1 MNRLSIKARM
11 FLIVGAILVLFAV
24 MIWFAVSGSN
34 TVKVLAIQK
43 TGDVMLKDQQNKLQ
57 VATHS
62 LALAL
67 GHSIESITNK
77 DEQINIFRRYIKD
90 IRFEED
96 KSGYFMIYQ
105 GTTMIAHPIREDLNG
120 KDLKALKDK
129 NNTLFVKKMAEQA
142 KSGGGFVKY
151 IWEKPGAGDTLKL
164 TYTEMIPG
172 TDYWIG
178 TGVYLDNIDT
188 YQAEMTQEIN
198 AKVRSSTIKMVV
210 FSGIIFICIIS
221 LCLIIVFGIVR
232 GLGLIIYS
240 VKDIAEGEGD
250 LTKRVEI
257 STQDELGELAKW
269 LNVFLERLQ
278 DIIKKL
284 ADNSDY
290 VGDASNSLASVA
302 AQMSAN
308 AADTSQRADQVAAA
322 SEEMSVNMTSV
333 ASAMEE
339 SSSNA
344 AVVAS
349 AAEEMNS
356 TINEIAG
363 TAESARDV
371 SERATEKVAEASG
384 SMGELTQA
392 AKDISKVTDTINDI
406 SDQINL
412 LALNATIEAAR
423 AGEAGKGFA
432 VVANEIKDLAA
443 QTAAAT
449 ADIQAKVDNV
459 QTTSDGT
466 GKVILE
472 ITDVIN
478 DVKEMVVTIATAV
491 SQQSSATQEIA
502 GNVEQLSLGIQE
514 VNENV
519 SQSTQVAGEMAQD
532 ITEVSN
538 ASEQIASGSS
548 KVESSAAD
556 LKKMATELKQIVD
569 TFIV

>member
-11 FLIVGAILVLFAV
+11 SLIIGAILVLFVV
-24 MIWFAVSGSN
+24 MIWFAVSGSR
-34 TVKVLAIQK
+34 TVEVLAIQK
-43 TGDVMLKDQQNKLQ
+43 TGDVMLKDQQNKLK

-62 LALAL
+62 VALAL
-67 GHSIESITNK
+67 GHAIENIADK
-77 DEQINIFRRYIKD
+77 DGQINVFRRHIKD

-96 KSGYFMIYQ
+96 NSGYFMIYQ
-105 GTTMIAHPIREDLNG
+105 NTTMVAHPIREDLHG
-120 KDLKALKDK
+120 KDLNGLKDK
-129 NNTLFVKKMAEQA
+129 NNTFFVKKMAEQA
-142 KSGGGFVKY
+142 ESGGGFVEY
-151 IWEKPGAGDTLKL
+151 VWEKPGSGDTLKL
-164 TYTEMIPG
+164 SYTEMIPG
-172 TDYWIG
+172 TEYWIG
-178 TGVYLDNIDT
+178 SGVYLDNIDA
-188 YQAEMTQEIN
+188 YKAEMIQEIR
-198 AKVRSSTIKMVV
+198 AKVTSSTIKMVV
-210 FSGIIFICIIS
+210 FSGIIFICTIS

-257 STQDELGELAKW
+257 SSQDELGELAKW

-278 DIIKKL
+278 GIIKRL
-284 ADNSDY
+284 AGNSDQ
-290 VGDASNSLASVA
+290 VGDASNALASIA
-302 AQMSAN
+302 TQMSAN
-308 AADTSQRADQVAAA
+308 AADTHQRADQVAAA
-322 SEEMSVNMTSV
+322 SEEMSANMNSV

-363 TAESARDV
+363 TAESARSV
-371 SERATEKVAEASG
+371 SEQATAKVAEASG

-392 AKDISKVTDTINDI
+392 AKDIGKVTDTINDI

-423 AGEAGKGFA
+423 AGDAGKGFA

-443 QTAAAT
+443 QTAKAT
-449 ADIQAKVDNV
+449 ADIQDKVDNV

-466 GKVILE
+466 GKVISE
-472 ITDVIN
+472 ITGVIN

-491 SQQSSATQEIA
+491 TQQSSATQEIA

-532 ITEVSN
+532 ITEVSK
-538 ASEQIASGSS
+538 ASEHIASGSS
-548 KVESSAAD
+548 RVETSAAD

>member
-11 FLIVGAILVLFAV
+11 SLIIGAILVLFVV
-24 MIWFAVSGSN
+24 MIWFAVSGSR
-34 TVKVLAIQK
+34 TVEVLAIQK
-43 TGDVMLKDQQNKLQ
+43 TGDVMLKDQQNKLK

-62 LALAL
+62 VALAL
-67 GHSIESITNK
+67 GHAIEKIADK
-77 DEQINIFRRYIKD
+77 DEQINVFRRHIKD

-96 KSGYFMIYQ
+96 NSGYFMIYQ
-105 GTTMIAHPIREDLNG
+105 NTTMVAHPIREDLHG
-120 KDLKALKDK
+120 KDLNGLKDK
-129 NNTLFVKKMAEQA
+129 NNTFFVKKMAEQA
-142 KSGGGFVKY
+142 KAGGGFVKY
-151 IWEKPGAGDTLKL
+151 VWEKPGAGDTLKL
-164 TYTEMIPG
+164 SYTEMIPG
-172 TDYWIG
+172 TEYWIG
-178 TGVYLDNIDT
+178 SGVYLDNIDA
-188 YQAEMTQEIN
+188 YKAEMTQEIR
-198 AKVRSSTIKMVV
+198 AKVTSSTIKMIV
-210 FSGIIFICIIS
+210 FCGIIFICIIS
-221 LCLIIVFGIVR
+221 LCLIIVLGIVR

-257 STQDELGELAKW
+257 GSQDELGELAKW

-278 DIIKKL
+278 GIIKRL
-284 ADNSDY
+284 AGNSDQ
-290 VGDASNSLASVA
+290 VGDASNALASIA
-302 AQMSAN
+302 TQMSAN
-308 AADTSQRADQVAAA
+308 AAETHQRADQVAAA

-363 TAESARDV
+363 TAESAREV
-371 SERATEKVAEASG
+371 SEQATAKVAEASG

-392 AKDISKVTDTINDI
+392 AKDIGKVTDTINDI

-423 AGEAGKGFA
+423 AGDAGKGFA
-432 VVANEIKDLAA
+432 VVASEIKDLAA
-443 QTAAAT
+443 QTAKAT
-449 ADIQAKVDNV
+449 ADIQDKVDNV

-491 SQQSSATQEIA
+491 TQQSAATHEIA

-532 ITEVSN
+532 ITEVSK

-556 LKKMATELKQIVD
+556 LKNMATELKQIVD

>member
-1 MNRLSIKARM
+1 
-11 FLIVGAILVLFAV
+11 
-24 MIWFAVSGSN
+24 
-34 TVKVLAIQK
+34 
-43 TGDVMLKDQQNKLQ
+43 
-57 VATHS
+57 
-62 LALAL
+62 LAL
-67 GHSIESITNK
+67 GHAIENIADK
-77 DEQINIFRRYIKD
+77 DEQINVFRRHIKD

-96 KSGYFMIYQ
+96 NSGYFMIYQ
-105 GTTMIAHPIREDLNG
+105 NTTMVAHPIREDLHG
-120 KDLKALKDK
+120 KDLNGLKDK
-129 NNTLFVKKMAEQA
+129 NNTFFVKKMAEQA
-142 KSGGGFVKY
+142 ESGGGFVEY
-151 IWEKPGAGDTLKL
+151 VWEKPGSGDTLKL
-164 TYTEMIPG
+164 SYTEMIPG
-172 TDYWIG
+172 TEYWIG
-178 TGVYLDNIDT
+178 SGVYLDNIDA
-188 YQAEMTQEIN
+188 YKAEMTQEIR
-198 AKVRSSTIKMVV
+198 AKVTSSTIKMVV

-221 LCLIIVFGIVR
+221 LCLIIVLGIVR

-257 STQDELGELAKW
+257 SSQDELGELAKW

-278 DIIKKL
+278 GIIKRL
-284 ADNSDY
+284 AGNSDQ
-290 VGDASNSLASVA
+290 VGDASNALASIA
-302 AQMSAN
+302 TQMSAN
-308 AADTSQRADQVAAA
+308 AADTHQRADQVAAA
-322 SEEMSVNMTSV
+322 SEEMSANMNSV

-363 TAESARDV
+363 TAESARSV
-371 SERATEKVAEASG
+371 SEQATAKVAEASG

-392 AKDISKVTDTINDI
+392 AKDIGKVTDTINDI

-423 AGEAGKGFA
+423 AGDAGKGFA

-443 QTAAAT
+443 QTAKAT
-449 ADIQAKVDNV
+449 ADIQDKVDNV

-466 GKVILE
+466 GKVISE

-491 SQQSSATQEIA
+491 TQQSSATQEIA

-532 ITEVSN
+532 ITEVSK
-538 ASEQIASGSS
+538 ASEHIASGSS
-548 KVESSAAD
+548 RVESSAAD
-556 LKKMATELKQIVD
+556 LKNMATELKQIVD

>member
-11 FLIVGAILVLFAV
+11 FFIVGAIMVLFAV
-24 MIWFAVSGSN
+24 MIWFAISGSN
-34 TVKVLAIQK
+34 TVETLAIKK
-43 TGDVMLKDQQNKLQ
+43 TSDVMLKDQQNKLQ
-57 VATHS
+57 VATHA

-67 GHSIESITNK
+67 GHAIENITNK
-77 DEQINIFRRYIKD
+77 EDQLKIFRRHISD

-105 GTTMIAHPIREDLNG
+105 DTTMAAHPIREDLNG
-120 KDLKALKDK
+120 KDLKGLKDK
-129 NNTLFVKKMAEQA
+129 NNNFFVKKMAEQA
-142 KSGGGFVKY
+142 KSGGGFVEY

-172 TDYWIG
+172 TDYYVG
-178 TGVYLDNIDT
+178 TGVYLDNIDA
-188 YQAEMTQEIN
+188 YEIEMSQEIN
-198 AKVRSSTIKMVV
+198 SRVKSSIIKMVG
-210 FSGIIFICIIS
+210 FSGIIFLGIIS
-221 LCLIIVFGIVR
+221 LCLFIVFGIVR
-232 GLGLIIYS
+232 GLGILIDS

-250 LTKRVEI
+250 LTKRVDI
-257 STQDELGELAKW
+257 SSQDELGELAKW

-278 DIIKKL
+278 GIIKQL
-284 ADNSDY
+284 AVNSDH
-290 VGDASNSLASVA
+290 VGDASNTLATIAS
-302 AQMSAN
+302 QISAN
-308 AADTSQRADQVAAA
+308 AADTSDRADQVAAA
-322 SEEMSVNMTSV
+322 SEEMSTNMTSV

-363 TAESARDV
+363 TAESARNV
-371 SERATEKVAEASG
+371 SEKAGEKVIEASG
-384 SMGELTQA
+384 SMDELTQA
-392 AKDISKVTDTINDI
+392 AKDIGKVTDTINDI
-406 SDQINL
+406 SEQINL

-432 VVANEIKDLAA
+432 VVATEIKDLAA
-443 QTAAAT
+443 QTANAT
-449 ADIQAKVDNV
+449 ADIQAKVNNV

-466 GKVILE
+466 GKVIAE

-478 DVKEMVVTIATAV
+478 DVKEMVTTIATAV
-491 SQQSSATQEIA
+491 TQQSAATQEIA
-502 GNVEQLSLGIQE
+502 GNVEQLSMGIQE

-519 SQSTQVAGEMAQD
+519 SQSTQVAGEIAQD
-532 ITEVSN
+532 ITEVSK
-538 ASEQIASGSS
+538 ASEQMASGSS

>member
-11 FLIVGAILVLFAV
+11 FFIVGAIMVLFAV
-24 MIWFAVSGSN
+24 MIWFAISGSN
-34 TVKVLAIQK
+34 TVKTLAIKK
-43 TGDVMLKDQQNKLQ
+43 TSDVMLKDQKNKLQ
-57 VATHS
+57 VATHAV
-62 LALAL
+62 ALAL
-67 GHSIESITNK
+67 GHAIENIPNK
-77 DEQINIFRRYIKD
+77 EDQIKIFRRHISD

-105 GTTMIAHPIREDLNG
+105 DTTMAAHPIREDLNG
-120 KDLKALKDK
+120 KDLKGLKDK
-129 NNTLFVKKMAEQA
+129 NNNFFVKKMAEQA
-142 KSGGGFVKY
+142 KSGGGFVEY

-172 TDYWIG
+172 TNYWVG
-178 TGVYLDNIDT
+178 TGVYLDNIDA
-188 YQAEMTQEIN
+188 YEIEMSQEIN
-198 AKVRSSTIKMVV
+198 SRVKFSIIKMVG
-210 FSGIIFICIIS
+210 FSGIIFLGIIS
-221 LCLIIVFGIVR
+221 LCLFIVFGIVR
-232 GLGLIIYS
+232 GLGILIYS

-257 STQDELGELAKW
+257 NSQDELGELAKW

-278 DIIKKL
+278 GIIKKL
-284 ADNSDY
+284 ANNSDQ
-290 VGDASNSLASVA
+290 VGEASNSLASIA
-302 AQMSAN
+302 TQMSAS
-308 AADTSQRADQVAAA
+308 AADTHQRADQVAAA
-322 SEEMSVNMTSV
+322 SEEMSTNMTSV

-371 SERATEKVAEASG
+371 SEKAGEKVIEASG

-392 AKDISKVTDTINDI
+392 AKDIGKVTDTINDI
-406 SDQINL
+406 SEQINL

-432 VVANEIKDLAA
+432 VVATEIKDLAA
-443 QTAAAT
+443 QTANAT
-449 ADIQAKVDNV
+449 ADIQAKVNNV

-466 GKVILE
+466 GKVIAE

-478 DVKEMVVTIATAV
+478 DVKEMVTTIATAV
-491 SQQSSATQEIA
+491 TQQSSATQEIA

-532 ITEVSN
+532 IAEVSK
-538 ASEQIASGSS
+538 SSDQMASGSS